1 VIVHSTENTKMTK
14 ARIFRRKLYCAAK
27 LDANR
32 KFGILYDK
40 VVRKDVLEEAWKR
53 VAANKGACGV
63 DEQSIEWICDEYGV
77 ERYLE
82 EIRQELEEQSYGPSL
97 IRRTYIPKPDGKQRP
112 LGIPVVKD
120 RVVQMAVKLVIEPL
134 FEADF
139 LECSYGFR
147 PKRSNQQAA
156 EMVHKQVNYNKWVVD
171 IDLKGYF
178 DTIPHDRL
186 MDCVRRRVTD
196 RRVLHL
202 IRSWLKAGVLE
213 DGAVSVPKQ
222 GTPQGGVLSP
232 LLSNIYLHEFDRRWS
247 ECNGKLVRFA
257 DDMVILCSRQWQAQ
271 RAMNEAKRILTEL
284 GLTLNTEKSKLVHV
298 KDSFDFLGF
307 TYREGFSTRSN
318 RPVRVKLPAAKGL
331 KSFRLRLKERLR
343 RLPLGVSLTEAVRV
357 INPMLRGWA
366 NYFRIGSSYKAALGL
381 AHYACDQL
389 RLFWRRHKQCK
400 RSRGSRKWP
409 DSFFYERGVHYVPNL
424 L

>member
-1 VIVHSTENTKMTK
+1 MIVENTENTRMTWVR
-14 ARIFRRKLYCAAK
+14 AFQRELYRAAK
-27 LDANR
+27 RNAKR
-32 KFGILYDK
+32 SFGILYDK

-53 VAANKGACGV
+53 VAANKGVCGV
-63 DEQSIEWICDEYGV
+63 DEQSIAWIRDEYGV

-82 EIRQELEEQSYGPSL
+82 EIRQELEEESYRPSVL
-97 IRRTYIPKPDGKQRP
+97 LRTYIPKPGGKKRP

-120 RVVQMAVKLVIEPL
+120 RVIQMAVKLIIEPL
-134 FEADF
+134 YEADF
-139 LECSYGFR
+139 CDCSYGYR

-156 EMVHKQVNYNKWVVD
+156 EMVHKHVNYNKWVVD

-186 MDCVRRRVTD
+186 MDCVQNRVSD

-202 IRSWLKAGVLE
+202 IRSWLKAGVLDKGVIE
-213 DGAVSVPKQ
+213 TPKE
-222 GTPQGGVLSP
+222 GTPQGSVLSP
-232 LLSNIYLHEFDRRWS
+232 LLSNIYLHEFDRRWN
-247 ECNGKLVRFA
+247 EKMGKLVRFA
-257 DDMVILCSRQWQAQ
+257 DDMVILCRHQWRAK

-298 KDSFDFLGF
+298 KDSFDFMGF
-307 TYREGFSTRSN
+307 TYREGFSTRWK
-318 RPVRVKLPAAKGL
+318 RLVRVKLPSK
-331 KSFRLRLKERLR
+331 KNVKEMRRKIKQRLKK
-343 RLPLGVSLTEAVRV
+343 LPLGVGLTEAVKA

-366 NYFRIGSSYKAALGL
+366 NYFRIGNAYEAALGL
-381 AHYACDQL
+381 AQYACDQL
-389 RLFWRRHKQCK
+389 RLFWRKRKQSK
-400 RSRGSRKWP
+400 RTRGSRRWP

>member
-14 ARIFRRKLYCAAK
+14 ARTFRRKLYCAAK

-40 VVRKDVLEEAWKR
+40 VVRKDVLEEAWQR

-63 DEQSIEWICDEYGV
+63 DEQSIEWIRDEYGV
-77 ERYLE
+77 ERYPE
-82 EIRQELEEQSYGPSL
+82 EIRQELEEQRYGPAL

-120 RVVQMAVKLVIEPL
+120 RVIQMAVKLVIEPL

-156 EMVHKQVNYNKWVVD
+156 EMVHKHVNYNKWVVD

-213 DGAVSVPKQ
+213 DGAVTVPKQ

-232 LLSNIYLHEFDRRWS
+232 LLSNIYLHEFDRRWN
-247 ECNGKLVRFA
+247 ERNGKLVRFA
-257 DDMVILCSRQWQAQ
+257 DDMVILCRHQWQAQ
-271 RAMNEAKRILTEL
+271 RAMNEASRILTEL

-298 KDSFDFLGF
+298 KDSFVFMGF
-307 TYREGFSTRSN
+307 TYREGFSTRLK
-318 RPVRVKLPAAKGL
+318 RLVRVKLPSK
-331 KSFRLRLKERLR
+331 KNVKEMRRKIKQRLKK
-343 RLPLGVSLTEAVRV
+343 LPLGVSLTEAVKA

-366 NYFRIGSSYKAALGL
+366 NYFRIGNAYEAALGL
-381 AHYACDQL
+381 AQYACDQL
-389 RLFWRRHKQCK
+389 RLFWRKRKQSK
-400 RSRGSRKWP
+400 RTRGSRRWP
-409 DSFFYERGVHYVPNL
+409 DSFFYERGVHYVPNML
-424 L
+424 